1 MIKSGVLG
9 AFLGMILA
17 LTLICGISG
26 CPEAQPT
33 CNSPYILVGTSCC
46 LDQNS
51 NDICDSDETA
61 AADNTGQAAGNQ
73 SVANDSAA
81 NKNAVNESL
90 WSKDS
95 GYTVAEC
102 QEACNVWST
111 IGEVSSCKDVCINH
125 YGKPSH
131 SLDLFV
137 EISKNAVGKNSK
149 YKDIYLP

>member
-1 MIKSGVLG
+1 MKIGVWMVFG
-9 AFLGMILA
+9 ILA
-17 LTLICGISG
+17 LAILISG
-26 CPEAQPT
+26 CGEQAQPTQPT

-51 NDICDSDETA
+51 NDICDSDEADETA
-61 AADNTGQAAGNQ
+61 AANNTGQAAGNQ
-73 SVANDSAA
+73 SAA
-81 NKNAVNESL
+81 NENAVNESL

-102 QEACNVWST
+102 QEVCNLWDT
-111 IGEVSSCKDVCINH
+111 LGEVSSCKDVCINH